1 MSDIKSDFKKWLQE
15 HFNKSTA
22 YSYYGLV
29 QKIFNNNLGISQ
41 DWQQYSESIMP
52 LLARYFEFANREYKL
67 DRITI
72 WYALDYFDKILQFI
86 YPKQNKSYKNEPD
99 IKISIYDGQKDY
111 PIIDSSLHN
120 LNNYIKYIANI
131 IYNQG
136 HSVNLQ
142 SIDVLEIILPLQK
155 ISKVIKYINIKD
167 TAIHI
172 SYKFSENG
180 TEKTALSRYCDFLY
194 ALISDPLFDYKNNL
208 AVNMI
213 MKANPNNMIGGNYH
227 VSQPITGKQPLQII
241 FKDNTCG
248 EYLHDGIDNIDD
260 KDEEKENKK
269 VDGSKE
275 YIPDF
280 ILIVSDM
287 VDILHIDRKS
297 VVKHF
302 VGKKFI
308 KNMKPDAEKIE
319 KEYGIAKD
327 KTVLRIY
334 FSISSTND
342 FLKNHHHSV
351 YKKGYPV
358 NYDKEGYADENKK
371 DYWIQQSKTI
381 RELTISR
388 NAFSDLITRYN
399 CSYID
404 YIKGYPRYYDEDIQ
418 YLKTTRLIIEAQ
430 RRKRLYLRKNNKIKT
445 N

>member
-15 HFNKSTA
+15 HFSKSTA

-29 QKIFNNNLGISQ
+29 QKIFNKNFGISQ
-41 DWQQYSESIMP
+41 DWQQYSENIIP
-52 LLARYFEFANREYKL
+52 LLVRYFEFANREYYL
-67 DRITI
+67 DRVTI
-72 WYALDYFDKILQFI
+72 WYALDYFDKILKFI
-86 YPKQNKSYKNEPD
+86 YPKQNKLYKNEPD
-99 IKISIYDGQKDY
+99 VKISIYDGQKDY
-111 PIIDSSLHN
+111 PIIDTSLYN

-136 HSVNLQ
+136 HSGDLQ
-142 SIDVLEIILPLQK
+142 AGDDVLKIILRLHI
-155 ISKVIKYINIKD
+155 ISKAIKHINIKD

-194 ALISDPLFDYKNNL
+194 ALTANPAFDYKGNPV
-208 AVNMI
+208 VNM
-213 MKANPNNMIGGNYH
+213 ATNENPNNMIGGNYYI
-227 VSQPITGKQPLQII
+227 SQPITGKQPLQITI
-241 FKDNTCG
+241 KDPDRI
-248 EYLHDGIDNIDD
+248 YYHD
-260 KDEEKENKK
+260 EN
-269 VDGSKE
+269 D
-275 YIPDF
+275 IPDF

-302 VGKKFI
+302 VDKKFI
-308 KNMKPDAEKIE
+308 KNKKPDAEKIE

-327 KTVLRIY
+327 KTVLRTY

-342 FLKNHHHSV
+342 FLKNQHHSV

-358 NYDKEGYADENKK
+358 NYDKEGYADKNKK

-418 YLKTTRLIIEAQ
+418 YLKTTSLIIEAQ

>member
-1 MSDIKSDFKKWLQE
+1 MSDIKSDFKKWLQK
-15 HFNKSTA
+15 HFSKSTA

-29 QKIFNNNLGISQ
+29 QKIFNKNFGISQ

-67 DRITI
+67 DRVTI
-72 WYALDYFDKILQFI
+72 WYALDYFDKILKFI
-86 YPKQNKSYKNEPD
+86 YPKQNKLYKNEPD
-99 IKISIYDGQKDY
+99 VKISIYDGQKDY
-111 PIIDSSLHN
+111 PIIDTSLYN
-120 LNNYIKYIANI
+120 LNNYIIYIANI
-131 IYNQG
+131 IYDQRRSVDLQDRDDVFKIILQLNIISKAIK
-136 HSVNLQ
+136 HVNLR
-142 SIDVLEIILPLQK
+142 
-155 ISKVIKYINIKD
+155 NC
-167 TAIHI
+167 AICI
-172 SYKFSENG
+172 SYKYSENSA
-180 TEKTALSRYCDFLY
+180 EKTSLSRYCDFLY
-194 ALISDPLFDYKNNL
+194 TLTSNPLFDYKSNPV
-208 AVNMI
+208 VNMI
-213 MKANPNNMIGGNYH
+213 MKTNPNNMIGGNYH
-227 VSQPITGKQPLQII
+227 KSQPITGKQPLQVEI
-241 FKDNTCG
+241 KYPNRVY
-248 EYLHDGIDNIDD
+248 EYDYDD
-260 KDEEKENKK
+260 
-269 VDGSKE
+269 
-275 YIPDF
+275 IPDF

-302 VGKKFI
+302 VDKKFI

-327 KTVLRIY
+327 KTVLRTY

-404 YIKGYPRYYDEDIQ
+404 YIKGYPRYYNEDIQ
-418 YLKTTRLIIEAQ
+418 YLKTTSLIIEAQ